1 MPRNWET
8 IAESSEGAYTV
19 EDFQQALY
27 QLVTQQCLYQRFQR
41 QAVAYRLISRYR
53 SEFFEAA
60 ELMGLKLGFNDRYSL
75 CYVRQDIAKPQPM
88 DLAETLF
95 LLTLRQIY
103 HLRASAGDL
112 APEGDAVV
120 SLPELQE
127 SYKLLT
133 HRELDSRPNALDPL
147 LRVARRSG
155 LARTLPAEDDD
166 AQPYTV
172 AILPG
177 IAEVLSEHAINRFG
191 AALMASLPAEPKTDD
206 TEAPAESPES

>member
-8 IAESSEGAYTV
+8 LADGSEGDYTV

-27 QLVTQQCLYQRFQR
+27 QLVTQQCLYQRFPR

-53 SEFFEAA
+53 NEFSEAA
-60 ELMGLKLGFNDRYSL
+60 DLMGLKLGFNDRHSL
-75 CYVRQDIAKPQPM
+75 CHVRQDVAKPQPM

-103 HLRASAGDL
+103 HQRSADQT
-112 APEGDAVV
+112 PEGDVVV

-133 HRELDSRPNALDPL
+133 GRDLDSRPNALDPL
-147 LRVARRSG
+147 LKVARRSG
-155 LARTLPAEDDD
+155 LARQLDADGDD

-177 IAEVLSEHAINRFG
+177 IADVLSEHAVNRFG
-191 AALMASLPAEPKTDD
+191 AALKASLPVEPKTDD
-206 TEAPAESPES
+206 PDVAAGDPEA

>member
-1 MPRNWET
+1 MPRNWEAA
-8 IAESSEGAYTV
+8 AEASDGVYTV

-27 QLVTQQCLYQRFQR
+27 QLVTQQCLYQRFPR

-53 SEFFEAA
+53 NEFSEAA
-60 ELMGLKLGFNDRYSL
+60 DLMGLKLGFNDRYSL
-75 CYVRQDIAKPQPM
+75 CYVRQDVAKPQPM

-112 APEGDAVV
+112 APEGAAVI

-133 HRELDSRPNALDPL
+133 GRELDSRPNALDPL
-147 LRVARRSG
+147 LKVARRSG
-155 LARTLPAEDDD
+155 LARTLESEEGD

-177 IAEVLSEHAINRFG
+177 IAEVLSEHAVNRFG
-191 AALMASLPAEPKTDD
+191 AALKASLPAESRADD
-206 TEAPAESPES
+206 GKEAPGDPET